1 MLKFLPLR
9 LRSAAYALRG
19 GFLVRPLVIAITL
32 GLAGALASS
41 IEEATPLAAAW
52 VPATLFPTRSDP
64 QVAQAILTVIAT
76 TTMTVVSIVF
86 AILLT
91 TLTLASMQFS
101 PRILVSF
108 SRDRTT
114 QYTLGIFLGTFSY
127 CVAAMPAARSLPA
140 PFAPIATVV
149 GAMGLALLCV
159 GCLLFFIQHISQAI
173 SVNHIVDRIARETE
187 AVIDE
192 LMPHARGAYHIPE
205 PVPAQVHERE
215 IPILSEVSGY
225 IRFIDIPRLVEFAI
239 AHHFR
244 VRVTRKVGQ
253 FIPAGVPLLMVSRRS
268 RVDRDHAVHLTA
280 AFDIGPMRTLQQ
292 DVEYGVLQIVDIAL
306 RAISPAVNDPS
317 TAIGCVDQLTRILI
331 RWLSRIPPDVDVF
344 KPPQVLRVT
353 VPWIST
359 EEMLDTAIEQIRA
372 YATTDFAVS
381 RRLLRLVHDVA
392 STVGE
397 EGLRRRVIA
406 RGTRVVDGCRGRLTT
421 EDLARLDGLLEAWR
435 ERRGHADGWRET

>member
-9 LRSAAYALRG
+9 FRSAAYALRG
-19 GFLVRPLVIAITL
+19 GFLVRPLVIALAL
-32 GLAGALASS
+32 GCLGAVASSVEEAEPLAS
-41 IEEATPLAAAW
+41 AW
-52 VPATLFPTRSDP
+52 VPSTLFPTRSDP
-64 QVAQAILTVIAT
+64 QVAQAILSVIAT
-76 TTMTVVSIVF
+76 STMTVVSIVF

-101 PRILVSF
+101 PRILISF

-127 CVAAMPAARSLPA
+127 CVAAMPAARTMPA
-140 PFAPIATVV
+140 PFAPIATVA

-173 SVNHIVDRIARETE
+173 SVNHIIDRIARETE
-187 AVIDE
+187 TVIDE
-192 LMPHARGAYHIPE
+192 LMPHTRGVYATAEAMPIHVGE
-205 PVPAQVHERE
+205 E

-225 IRFIDIPRLVEFAI
+225 IRFIDIPRLVDFAI
-239 AHHFR
+239 THQFR

-268 RVDRDHAVHLTA
+268 RVDRSHAVHMTA

-292 DVEYGVLQIVDIAL
+292 DVEFGVLQIVDIAL

-317 TAIGCVDQLTRILI
+317 TAIGCIDQLTRILI
-331 RWLSRIPPDVDVF
+331 RWLSRFPPDTNVF
-344 KPPQVLRVT
+344 KPPHVLRVS
-353 VPWIST
+353 VPWIGT
-359 EEMLDTAIEQIRA
+359 EDLLDTAIEQIRA

-392 STVGE
+392 SSVPE
-397 EGLRRRVIA
+397 DGLRRRVVA
-406 RGTRVVDGCRGRLTT
+406 RGVRVVEGCRGRLTA
-421 EDLARLDGLLEAWR
+421 EDIARLDGLLEALPGIDR
-435 ERRGHADGWRET
+435 PRPRLT

>member
-19 GFLVRPLVIAITL
+19 GFLVRPLVIALAL
-32 GLAGALASS
+32 GCAGAVISS
-41 IEEATPLAAAW
+41 IEEAAPLAAAW
-52 VPATLFPTRSDP
+52 VPTTLFPTRSDP
-64 QVAQAILTVIAT
+64 QVAQGILTVIAT
-76 TTMTVVSIVF
+76 STMTVVSIVF

-127 CVAAMPAARSLPA
+127 CVAAMPAARSMPVPVA
-140 PFAPIATVV
+140 PVATVV

-187 AVIDE
+187 TVIDE
-192 LMPHARGAYHIPE
+192 LMPHARGVYAIPE
-205 PVPAQVHERE
+205 PPPVEIHERE

-239 AHHFR
+239 AHQFR

-268 RVDRDHAVHLTA
+268 RVSRDHAVHLTA
-280 AFDIGPMRTLQQ
+280 AFDIGAMRTLQQ
-292 DVEYGVLQIVDIAL
+292 DVEFGVLQIVDIAL

-317 TAIGCVDQLTRILI
+317 TAISCIDQITRILI
-331 RWLSRIPPDVDVF
+331 RWLSRLPPETRVY
-344 KPPQVLRVT
+344 KPPHVLRVT
-353 VPWIST
+353 VPWIGT
-359 EEMLDTAIEQIRA
+359 EDLLDTAIEQIRA
-372 YATTDFAVS
+372 YATADFAVS
-381 RRLLRLVHDVA
+381 RRLLRLVNDVS

-406 RGTRVVDGCRGRLTT
+406 RGVRVVEGCRGRLTT
-421 EDLARLDGLLEAWR
+421 EDLARLDGVLGALSGADEMRRLE
-435 ERRGHADGWRET
+435 

>member
-19 GFLVRPLVIAITL
+19 GFLIRPLVIAITL
-32 GLAGALASS
+32 GFAGAVASS
-41 IEEATPLAAAW
+41 VEEAAPLAAAW
-52 VPATLFPTRSDP
+52 VPTTLFPTRSDP
-64 QVAQAILTVIAT
+64 QVAQAILSVIAT
-76 TTMTVVSIVF
+76 ATMTVVSIVF

-127 CVAAMPAARSLPA
+127 CIAAMPAARSMPV
-140 PFAPIATVV
+140 PVAPIATVV

-187 AVIDE
+187 TVIDE
-192 LMPHARGAYHIPE
+192 LMPHARGLYATSGP
-205 PVPAQVHERE
+205 PAIESHDQE
-215 IPILSEVSGY
+215 IAILSEVSGY

-239 AHHFR
+239 THQFR

-253 FIPAGVPLLMVSRRS
+253 FIPEGVPLLMVSRRS
-268 RVDRDHAVHLTA
+268 RVNRDHAVHLTA

-292 DVEYGVLQIVDIAL
+292 DVEFGVLQIVDIAL

-317 TAIGCVDQLTRILI
+317 TAISCIDQLSRILI
-331 RWLSRIPPDVDVF
+331 RWLSRFPPETYVF
-344 KPPQVLRVT
+344 KPPQVLRVA
-353 VPWIST
+353 VPWIGV
-359 EEMLDTAIEQIRA
+359 EDMLDTAIEQIRA

-381 RRLLRLVHDVA
+381 RRLLRLVQDVA

-397 EGLRRRVIA
+397 EGLRRRVLA
-406 RGTRVVDGCRGRLTT
+406 RGARVVDGCRGRLTT
-421 EDLARLDGLLEAWR
+421 EDLARLDGLLNTLHGPEAT
-435 ERRGHADGWRET
+435 RRLV

>member
-9 LRSAAYALRG
+9 FRSAAYALRG
-19 GFLVRPLVIAITL
+19 GFLVRPLVIALAL
-32 GLAGALASS
+32 GCLGAVASS
-41 IEEATPLAAAW
+41 IEEAEPLAASW
-52 VPATLFPTRSDP
+52 VPSTLFPTRSDP
-64 QVAQAILTVIAT
+64 QVAQAILSVIAT
-76 TTMTVVSIVF
+76 STMTVVSIVF

-101 PRILVSF
+101 PRILISF

-127 CVAAMPAARSLPA
+127 CVAAMPAARTMPA
-140 PFAPIATVV
+140 PFAPIATVA

-173 SVNHIVDRIARETE
+173 SVNHIIDRIARETE
-187 AVIDE
+187 TVIDE
-192 LMPHARGAYHIPE
+192 LMPHARGVYATVE
-205 PVPAQVHERE
+205 AVPIHVWEKE

-225 IRFIDIPRLVEFAI
+225 IRFIDIPRLLDFAI
-239 AHHFR
+239 AHQFR

-268 RVDRDHAVHLTA
+268 RVDRAHAVHMTA

-292 DVEYGVLQIVDIAL
+292 DVEFGVLQIVDIAL

-317 TAIGCVDQLTRILI
+317 TAIGCIDQLTRILI
-331 RWLSRIPPDVDVF
+331 RWLSRFPPETNVF

-353 VPWIST
+353 VPWIGT
-359 EEMLDTAIEQIRA
+359 EDLLDTAIEQIRA

-392 STVGE
+392 SSVPE
-397 EGLRRRVIA
+397 DGLRRRVVA
-406 RGTRVVDGCRGRLTT
+406 RGARVVEGCRGHLTT
-421 EDLARLDGLLEAWR
+421 EDLARLDGLLEALPGVNDAR
-435 ERRGHADGWRET
+435 PRLT